1 MHSYILFIYVL
12 QYLHKVHCTTSNK
25 CLPLCTVTGID
36 FIAALYIQS
45 PEGEKKVYIRLFTYA
60 STRAIHLEVVADL
73 SEDTFLQAFRRF
85 SSRKSLPCV
94 VVCDNASTFMS
105 AADDLKVLFES
116 NTVQES
122 LGNLGIEW
130 KFIQCQAPWY
140 GGYWEC
146 LVGLTK
152 SALKKTLGHAFVTLS
167 SL

>member
-1 MHSYILFIYVL
+1 M
-12 QYLHKVHCTTSNK
+12 
-25 CLPLCTVTGID
+25 PLCTVTGINV
-36 FIAALYIQS
+36 ITALYIQS

-60 STRAIHLEVVADL
+60 STQAIHLEVVVDL
-73 SEDTFLQAFRRF
+73 LEDIFLQAFHRF

-94 VVCDNASTFMS
+94 VMYDNALTFMS

-116 NTVQES
+116 NAVQES

-130 KFIQCQAPWY
+130 KFIPCQSPWY

-152 SALKKTLGHAFVTLS
+152 SALKKTLGYAFVTLS